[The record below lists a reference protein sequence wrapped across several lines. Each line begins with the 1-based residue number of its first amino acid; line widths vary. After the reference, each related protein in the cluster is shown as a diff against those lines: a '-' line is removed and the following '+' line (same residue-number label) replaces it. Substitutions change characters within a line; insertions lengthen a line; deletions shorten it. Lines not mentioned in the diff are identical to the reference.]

1 MKTLD
6 SPEAMMPLPGR
17 FQLLHDLKEVLSAK
31 RENQALVVF
40 NLHFFEK
47 INYTYGYDHG
57 DQLLIEIA
65 NFLSD
70 FFSHIDEI
78 KLYNV
83 QERKFIALLD
93 QDSLDE
99 YLQTLSSRF
108 LTPWLINGI
117 EQFMS
122 ISFGASYL
130 TNFDDTAEHYMSR
143 TIQAAEEAREKGSNQ
158 IVFTQSRSPEDQ
170 LRRMEL
176 ENHMR
181 ADINYN
187 IESTFLVYYHP
198 IVDASTGQIEG
209 FEALSRWR
217 NAELGFVFPDQF
229 IPVAEEVGLIHY
241 IDLHVLRQSTKFI
254 KQLHDQG
261 NAVTVSVNLSAAQLS
276 DPHLV
281 DNIRTVVDESALPY
295 RYVNIEITESM
306 AVENMDDTIGKI
318 DKLKKLGFGV
328 HLDDFGVG
336 YSSLHTL
343 KQLPVTT
350 LKIDRSFVQQIH
362 DSKYDYTFVKAMIQL
377 AHSAQIKVVCEGV
390 ETREDYNLLRELDCN
405 YLQGFLFSKPMPE
418 QDVSNIVSRNFAS
431 DSE

>member
-1 MKTLD
+1 MSLD
-6 SPEAMMPLPGR
+6 SPRTMPLLGR
-17 FQLLHDLKEVLSAK
+17 SKLLQDLNEVLSTK
-31 RENQALVVF
+31 QQNQALVVF
-40 NLHFFEK
+40 NLHAFEK

-57 DQLLIEIA
+57 DQILIEIA
-65 NFLSD
+65 GFLTD
-70 FFSHIDEI
+70 FFSYIDGI

-99 YLQTLSSRF
+99 YLQSLMSRF
-108 LTPWLINGI
+108 LTPWVINGV
-117 EQFMS
+117 EQFLT
-122 ISFGASYL
+122 ISFGVSYIA
-130 TNFDDTAEHYMSR
+130 NFDDTAEHYMSR

-158 IVFTQSRSPEDQ
+158 IVITQSRSPEDQ
-170 LRRMEL
+170 VRRMEL

-181 ADINYN
+181 SDISYN

-229 IPVAEEVGLIHY
+229 IPLAEEVGLIHY
-241 IDLHVLRQSTKFI
+241 IDLHVLRQATKFV

-261 NAVTVSVNLSAAQLS
+261 NPVTISVNLSAAQLS
-276 DPHLV
+276 DPQLV
-281 DNIRTVVDESALPY
+281 ETICKVVDENALPY

-306 AVENMDDTIGKI
+306 AIENINDTIHKI
-318 DKLKKLGFGV
+318 GELKNLGFGV

-336 YSSLHTL
+336 HSSLHTL

-350 LKIDRSFVQQIH
+350 LKIDRSFIQQIH
-362 DSKYDYTFVKAMIQL
+362 ESKYDYTFVKAMIQL
-377 AHSAQIKVVCEGV
+377 AHSAHIKVVCEGV
-390 ETREDYNLLRELDCN
+390 ETREDYVLLKALDCN

-418 QDVSNIVSRNFAS
+418 QDVSAIVARNF